1 MKGIGNGGG
10 RRGLF
15 IHNLYI
21 CYVKVGKLGF
31 CVGGFSN
38 LVALKI
44 YIFMRGDLIRTK
56 VMDKGHQCFLLLT
69 IFFCVHKNA
78 VIKKRDPFYALN

>member
-1 MKGIGNGGG
+1 MATGGGGGGGG

-31 CVGGFSN
+31 FERGFSN
-38 LVALKI
+38 LIALKI
-44 YIFMRGDLIRTK
+44 YIFMRGDLIKTK
-56 VMDKGHQCFLLLT
+56 VIDKGHQCFLLLT
-69 IFFCVHKNA
+69 IFFVC
-78 VIKKRDPFYALN
+78 IKMLL